1 MDQVN
6 NVAIIDD
13 FIIDRLNEVLIDDL
27 NFSDSAINDLIN
39 KISIKIILNSLQ
51 KEDRIY
57 FYNLVNEGSIDEIR
71 NFVYKKIPNFNSKIM
86 EDLQILLKD
95 IYENP

>member
-57 FYNLVNEGSIDEIR
+57 FYNL
-71 NFVYKKIPNFNSKIM
+71 
-86 EDLQILLKD
+86 
-95 IYENP
+95 YE